1 MRELHSSS
9 SSDLRGHTELIKR
22 LLDRRIPC
30 AVVKTSENSPPSV
43 WIQHDS
49 NFPQAVGVLAD
60 HNQRRPLPHW
70 ACALEKSL
78 VEKPSA
84 DNTTIT
90 PMENE
95 TQPDLPDVC

>member
-1 MRELHSSS
+1 MRELHS

-22 LLDRRIPC
+22 LLDRGIPC
-30 AVVKTSENSPPSV
+30 AVMKTSDNSPPSV

-70 ACALEKSL
+70 ARALEKSL
-78 VEKPSA
+78 VEKPSVDKA
-84 DNTTIT
+84 AVTQTDQ
-90 PMENE
+90 E
-95 TQPDLPDVC
+95 TQLDLPGIC

>member
-1 MRELHSSS
+1 MRELHS

-30 AVVKTSENSPPSV
+30 AVIKQSDNAPLSV

-60 HNQRRPLPHW
+60 QNRTRPPAPWTCVL
-70 ACALEKSL
+70 AKSL
-78 VEKPSA
+78 PQEPSA
-84 DNTTIT
+84 DDIAIE
-90 PMENE
+90 PEKE
-95 TQPDLPDVC
+95 TQPDLPGVC

>member
-1 MRELHSSS
+1 MRELHTSP
-9 SSDLRGHTELIKR
+9 DLRGHTELIKR

-30 AVVKTSENSPPSV
+30 AVIKESDNSPLSV

-49 NFPQAVGVLAD
+49 NFPQAVGVLAE

-70 ACALEKSL
+70 ARAFEKSL

-84 DNTTIT
+84 DKIASMAT
-90 PMENE
+90 EEE
-95 TQPDLPDVC
+95 TQPELPGNC